1 MRVPYFDPS
10 FLFGG
15 GFVPNSWMSK
25 SIPLCEPPNSYG
37 EIIAELKSEAEA
49 SVVTKRFFN

>member
-15 GFVPNSWMSK
+15 GFVPNSCMSK